1 MIFPLIVQ
9 INHKMKLRKTKKIKF
24 ILMMFNYFEGRKKDF
39 IVIVIKLKKIT
50 KNKPQLKIKKIFL
63 KI

>member
-1 MIFPLIVQ
+1 
-9 INHKMKLRKTKKIKF
+9 MKLRKTKKIKF